1 MKCKF
6 IFVIPLMLL
15 CCLFLSGKAFAAP
28 ISDIEISVTSPID
41 SLQNESGMVAVEQFP
56 AEIPIRVMAKAG
68 NLTDIQLEYNGQSK
82 KVTSEYILT
91 VESKEAC
98 GPYTITAKTDQNA
111 VLTITANVIFQVKAT
126 YDTRYRIIGMNVKE
140 IYEGETLLK
149 SFKEPQ
155 RIDIVNANIVAD
167 YEKERIADWIGRYD
181 GGTYILKGSNVVEIY
196 GFNSRKLYGTYDT
209 GRDFELLTTHY
220 GWTPKALIAFETMR
234 DTALSYQAPV
244 KIDVKAIWCDEKK
257 QEVYGRVTA
266 QDKGVPE
273 LLYPYQTTSVTFTKD
288 DILLSRNFV
297 YMGLEWDYTPETEEF
312 TDGESKTQTSITQ
325 KIHYQIPTIDFYFKF
340 KAQDGNDL
348 SVIIR
353 APSTVYRGENY
364 SFTVAYMNSG
374 SSAAYDVPLN
384 GTVND
389 VLIEEI
395 PEVQNFSANISKTYT
410 IKRTADTAADEIH
423 LWANIGV
430 PEGFIDGNL
439 SNNTATAV
447 IKVIDP
453 EPEPLDEPD
462 ISDKPDD
469 PVNPPDE
476 PPAVPEFCDLTT
488 SILAPRTVYEYEDY
502 SYIVSFT
509 NNSDIELKAVPLQGK
524 NNDNILP
531 EIPKTASFKP
541 QETKS
546 FTITDTAGGAGEIYR
561 LWANIKAPEGFRDE
575 KPANNTA
582 VSSIT
587 VIKHP
592 FDEPDNP
599 ENPDEPD
606 DPDNPDNPDEPDN
619 PDDPSDPDNSPDDPD
634 DPPDNP
640 DNPENPPDTPDDPEN
655 PEIPPVVN
663 LCDVWVNLS
672 SPPTVYERDE
682 YSFTAYFANS
692 TDKELSDVGL
702 NVTINGKVVSTIPPT
717 ANFKAFEKKAFLVT
731 SIAGAKGVPIK
742 LSAQVSP
749 PKGYRDINT
758 DNNHVSSQIMVLE
771 HPYDL
776 DVQRITPDEYKENQ
790 SVITTVKVSNKG
802 SLDFT
807 PGQNV
812 TVLFQIPELSLSR
825 RIEAVVMERDTWN
838 VVSIRWDTP
847 NVQADKDITLIAIIN
862 PEQSLGNEG
871 TNDNNTYTQKA
882 VIQNVSY
889 EEPEESRILPD
900 PPKRNEQPKVTWWEQ
915 RYENNKFVWRQFYAE
930 LKVSAT
936 LDYDT
941 KAKGYLK
948 SGYGYF
954 IRVTATVSTNY
965 DRSEMITAPQT
976 AEVYLPEYRYET
988 AIPLIKEGSQFN
1000 FKENPS
1006 SPFRYR
1012 KQYIPVWFPD
1022 NKDYIVQ
1029 LLVTD
1034 VHTPGGTLSKWI
1046 TGGELK
1052 INVVDSMYSDDVTT
1066 GN

>member
-6 IFVIPLMLL
+6 IFVIPLLFV
-15 CCLFLSGKAFAAP
+15 CCMFFSGKAFAVSN
-28 ISDIEISVTSPID
+28 SDIEIKVTSPID

-56 AEIPIRVMAKAG
+56 AEIPIRITAKTG
-68 NLTDIQLEYNGQSK
+68 NLTDIQLEYGSQSK
-82 KVTSEYILT
+82 KVTPEYILT
-91 VESKEAC
+91 VKSKEAC
-98 GPYTITAKTDQNA
+98 GSYTITAKTDQGA
-111 VLTITANVIFQVKAT
+111 VLTITANVIFQVKAI
-126 YDTRYRIIGMNVKE
+126 YDTRYRTIGMNVKE
-140 IYEGETLLK
+140 IYEGGTLLK

-155 RIDIVNANIVAD
+155 RIDLMNANTVAD
-167 YEKERIADWIGRYD
+167 YEHKRIADWIGRYD
-181 GGTYILKGSNVVEIY
+181 GGTYTLKGSNVVEIY
-196 GFNSRKLYGTYDT
+196 GFNSGKLYGTYDT
-209 GRDFELLTTHY
+209 DRDFEPLTTRY
-220 GWTPKALIAFETMR
+220 GWTSKALLAFETMR
-234 DTALSYQAPV
+234 NTALSYQAPV
-244 KIDVKAIWCDEKK
+244 KIDVEATWCDEKK
-257 QEVYGRVTA
+257 QEVYGRITA

-273 LLYPYQTTSVTFTKD
+273 LLYPYQTTSITFTKD
-288 DILLSRNFV
+288 DIILSRNFM

-312 TDGESKTQTSITQ
+312 TDGENKTQTSITQ
-325 KIHYQIPTIDFYFKF
+325 KINYKIPTVDFYFKF
-340 KAQDGNDL
+340 KDQDGNDL
-348 SVIIR
+348 SVVIR
-353 APSTVYRGENY
+353 APATVYRGDNY
-364 SFTVAYMNSG
+364 SFTVIYMNSG
-374 SSAAYDVPLN
+374 KSAAYDVPLK
-384 GTVND
+384 GTVD
-389 VLIEEI
+389 GILIEEI
-395 PEVQNFSANISKTYT
+395 PEVQDFAANISKTYT
-410 IKRTADTAADEIH
+410 IKRIADTAANGIH

-439 SNNTATAV
+439 SNNVATAV

-453 EPEPLDEPD
+453 EPESTPD
-462 ISDKPDD
+462 NPDTPNNPDD

-476 PPAVPEFCDLTT
+476 PPVPPELCDLAA

-502 SYIVSFT
+502 SYTVSFT
-509 NNSDIELKAVPLQGK
+509 NNSNIELKAVSLQGK
-524 NNDNILP
+524 NNDNILLQ
-531 EIPKTASFKP
+531 IPKTESFKP
-541 QETKS
+541 KETKS
-546 FTITDTAGGAGEIYR
+546 FTITGTAGDAGEVYR
-561 LWANIKAPEGFRDE
+561 LWANVKAPEGFRDE

-587 VIKHP
+587 VVKDP
-592 FDEPDNP
+592 SDE
-599 ENPDEPD
+599 PDEPD
-606 DPDNPDNPDEPDN
+606 DPSDPEKPDNPDDPDNPDEPDN
-619 PDDPSDPDNSPDDPD
+619 PDTPNDPDYPPDDPD
-634 DPPDNP
+634 DPSDNPDNP
-640 DNPENPPDTPDDPEN
+640 DNPNDPEV
-655 PEIPPVVN
+655 PPVVN

-682 YSFTAYFANS
+682 YSFTVYFANS
-692 TDKELSDVGL
+692 TDKELSDVEL
-702 NVTINGKVVSTIPPT
+702 NVTINGKAVSTIPPI

-749 PKGYRDINT
+749 PEGYRDINT
-758 DNNHVSSQIMVLE
+758 GNNRVSSEVMVLE

-812 TVLFQIPELSLSR
+812 TVLFQIPELSLSK
-825 RIEAVVMERDTWN
+825 RIDAVVMEKDTWN

-847 NVQADKDITLIAIIN
+847 NVQADKNITLIAIIN

-889 EEPEESRILPD
+889 EEPEESRVLPD

-915 RYENNKFVWRQFYAE
+915 RYENNNFVWRQFYAE

-941 KAKGYLK
+941 KAKSYLK

-988 AIPLIKEGSQFN
+988 AIPLAKEGSQFT
-1000 FKENPS
+1000 FKENPA
-1006 SPFRYR
+1006 SPFHHR

-1022 NKDYIVQ
+1022 NRDYIVQ

-1034 VHTPGGTLSKWI
+1034 VHTPGGTLSKWVA
-1046 TGGELK
+1046 GGNLK
-1052 INVVDSMYSDDVTT
+1052 IHVVDSMYSDDVTT

>member
-6 IFVIPLMLL
+6 IFVIPLMLV
-15 CCLFLSGKAFAAP
+15 CCLLLSGKAFAAQ
-28 ISDIEISVTSPID
+28 ISDIEISITSPID
-41 SLQNESGMVAVEQFP
+41 SLKNESGMVAVEQFP
-56 AEIPIRVMAKAG
+56 AEIPIRVMAKTG
-68 NLTDIQLEYNGQSK
+68 NLTDIQLEYDGQSK
-82 KVTSEYILT
+82 KITPEYILT

-155 RIDIVNANIVAD
+155 RIDLVNANTVAD
-167 YEKERIADWIGRYD
+167 YEQERIADWIGRYD
-181 GGTYILKGSNVVEIY
+181 GGTYNLKGSNVVEIY
-196 GFNSRKLYGTYDT
+196 GFSSGKLYGTYDT
-209 GRDFELLTTHY
+209 DRDFESLTTRY
-220 GWTPKALIAFETMR
+220 GWTPKSLIAFETMR

-244 KIDVKAIWCDEKK
+244 KIDVEATWCDEKK
-257 QEVYGRVTA
+257 QDVYGKITA

-288 DILLSRNFV
+288 DILLSRNFI

-312 TDGESKTQTSITQ
+312 TDGESKTLTSVTQ
-325 KIHYQIPTIDFYFKF
+325 KIHYQIPTVDFCFKF

-348 SVIIR
+348 SVVIR
-353 APSTVYRGENY
+353 APSTVYRGNNY
-364 SFTVAYMNSG
+364 TFTVIYMNSG
-374 SSAAYDVPLN
+374 NSPAYDVPLK
-384 GTVND
+384 GTVD
-389 VLIEEI
+389 DILVEEI
-395 PEVQNFSANISKTYT
+395 PKVQDFSANISKTYT
-410 IKRTADTAADEIH
+410 IKRTADTVANEIH

-453 EPEPLDEPD
+453 EPESTPDQPD
-462 ISDKPDD
+462 IPDKLDD
-469 PVNPPDE
+469 PVNSPEE
-476 PPAVPEFCDLTT
+476 PPVPPKLCDLTA
-488 SILAPRTVYEYEDY
+488 SILVPRTVYEYEDY
-502 SYIVSFT
+502 SYTVSFT
-509 NNSDIELKAVPLQGK
+509 NNSDVELKDVLLQGK

-546 FTITDTAGGAGEIYR
+546 FTITGTAGDAGEVYR
-561 LWANIKAPEGFRDE
+561 LWANVKAPEGFRDE
-575 KPANNTA
+575 KPTNNTA
-582 VSSIT
+582 ISSIT
-587 VIKHP
+587 VVKHT
-592 FDEPDNP
+592 FDDPDDP
-599 ENPDEPD
+599 ENPDNPD
-606 DPDNPDNPDEPDN
+606 DPDNPDNPDNPDEPDN
-619 PDDPSDPDNSPDDPD
+619 PDDPSDPDNPSDT
-634 DPPDNP
+634 P
-640 DNPENPPDTPDDPEN
+640 DNPENPEV
-655 PEIPPVVN
+655 PPVVN

-672 SPPTVYERDE
+672 SPTTVYERDE
-682 YSFTAYFANS
+682 YSFTVYFANS

-702 NVTINGKVVSTIPPT
+702 NVTINGKIVSTIPPK
-717 ANFKAFEKKAFLVT
+717 ANFKSFEKKAFLVT
-731 SIAGAKGVPIK
+731 GIAGAKGVPIK

-749 PKGYRDINT
+749 PKRYRDINT
-758 DNNHVSSQIMVLE
+758 GNNQVSSEIMVLE

-802 SLDFT
+802 SLDFA

-812 TVLFQIPELSLSR
+812 TVLFQIPELSLSK
-825 RIEAVVMERDTWN
+825 RIDAVVMERDTWN

-847 NVQADKDITLIAIIN
+847 NVKADKDITLIAIIN
-862 PEQSLGNEG
+862 PEQLLGNEG

-882 VIQNVSY
+882 IIQNISY
-889 EEPEESRILPD
+889 GEPEESRVLPD
-900 PPKRNEQPKVTWWEQ
+900 PPKRNEQPRVTWWEQ
-915 RYENNKFVWRQFYAE
+915 RYENNKFIWREFYAE
-930 LKVSAT
+930 LKVST
-936 LDYDT
+936 MLDYDT

-976 AEVYLPEYRYET
+976 AEVYLPEYHYET
-988 AIPLIKEGSQFN
+988 AIPLVKEGSQFT

-1046 TGGELK
+1046 TGGQLK

>member
-1 MKCKF
+1 
-6 IFVIPLMLL
+6 
-15 CCLFLSGKAFAAP
+15 
-28 ISDIEISVTSPID
+28 
-41 SLQNESGMVAVEQFP
+41 
-56 AEIPIRVMAKAG
+56 
-68 NLTDIQLEYNGQSK
+68 
-82 KVTSEYILT
+82 
-91 VESKEAC
+91 
-98 GPYTITAKTDQNA
+98 
-111 VLTITANVIFQVKAT
+111 
-126 YDTRYRIIGMNVKE
+126 
-140 IYEGETLLK
+140 
-149 SFKEPQ
+149 
-155 RIDIVNANIVAD
+155 
-167 YEKERIADWIGRYD
+167 
-181 GGTYILKGSNVVEIY
+181 
-196 GFNSRKLYGTYDT
+196 
-209 GRDFELLTTHY
+209 
-220 GWTPKALIAFETMR
+220 
-234 DTALSYQAPV
+234 
-244 KIDVKAIWCDEKK
+244 
-257 QEVYGRVTA
+257 
-266 QDKGVPE
+266 
-273 LLYPYQTTSVTFTKD
+273 
-288 DILLSRNFV
+288 
-297 YMGLEWDYTPETEEF
+297 MGLEWDYTPETEEF

-915 RYENNKFVWRQFYAE
+915 RYENNSLYGDN
-930 LKVSAT
+930 ST
-936 LDYDT
+936 L
-941 KAKGYLK
+941 
-948 SGYGYF
+948 
-954 IRVTATVSTNY
+954 N
-965 DRSEMITAPQT
+965 
-976 AEVYLPEYRYET
+976 
-988 AIPLIKEGSQFN
+988 
-1000 FKENPS
+1000 
-1006 SPFRYR
+1006 
-1012 KQYIPVWFPD
+1012 
-1022 NKDYIVQ
+1022 
-1029 LLVTD
+1029 
-1034 VHTPGGTLSKWI
+1034 
-1046 TGGELK
+1046 
-1052 INVVDSMYSDDVTT
+1052 
-1066 GN
+1066 